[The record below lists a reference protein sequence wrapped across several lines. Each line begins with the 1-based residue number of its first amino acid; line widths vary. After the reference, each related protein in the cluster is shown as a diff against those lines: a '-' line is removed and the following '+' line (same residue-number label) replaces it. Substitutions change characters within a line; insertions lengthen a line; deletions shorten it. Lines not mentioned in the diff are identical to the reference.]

1 MTERCGACL
10 LPRFICL
17 CADKPLVSSKAVF
30 WLLMHENEQ
39 AKATNTGYL
48 LAGSVPGGH
57 VATWRRVEP
66 DKALLRLLSDPR
78 YYPILVFPSAYARYQ
93 ASDAVLDRADSI
105 PLDKVPAFILIDATW
120 QQARKMYNHS
130 PYLHN
135 LPVLDLG
142 SECTSEYQLR
152 RVRHEAHLCTVESA
166 IEALRWLDE
175 ASAAEQLHACF
186 SLFNQN
192 FHRLKL
198 AAIPAP

>member
-1 MTERCGACL
+1 MERCETCL
-10 LPRFICL
+10 LPPFICL
-17 CADKPLVSSKAVF
+17 CADKPVVASRAVF

-39 AKATNTGYL
+39 DKATNTGYL

-57 VATWRRVEP
+57 VATWRRKEP
-66 DKALLRLLSDPR
+66 DQALLRLLSDPH
-78 YYPILVFPSAYARYQ
+78 YWPMLVFPSAYVRYQ
-93 ASDAVLDRADSI
+93 AADAVLDRADSM
-105 PLDKVPAFILIDATW
+105 PQDKVPAFILIDATW

-130 PYLHN
+130 PYLHD

-142 SECTSEYQLR
+142 ADCVSEYRLR

-166 IEALRWLDE
+166 IEALHWLGE
-175 ASAAEQLHACF
+175 TFAAEQLHTCF

-198 AAIPAP
+198 AALSAP

>member
-1 MTERCGACL
+1 MERCETCL
-10 LPRFICL
+10 LPPFICL
-17 CADKPLVSSKAVF
+17 CADKPVVASKAVF

-48 LAGSVPGGH
+48 LAGSVAGGYI
-57 VATWRRVEP
+57 AKWSRVEP
-66 DKALLRLLSDPR
+66 DKTLLSLLSDSR
-78 YYPILVFPSAYARYQ
+78 YYPILVFPSAYARYHD
-93 ASDAVLDRADSI
+93 SDAVLVSSGSI
-105 PLDKVPAFILIDATW
+105 PQDKVPAFILIDATW

-130 PYLHN
+130 PYFHG

-142 SECTSEYQLR
+142 SECISEYQLR
-152 RVRHEAHLCTVESA
+152 RVRHEAHLCTAESA
-166 IEALRWLDE
+166 IEALRWLGDTP
-175 ASAAEQLHACF
+175 ASEQLHTCF